1 MHIGGCL
8 NRVERRKLI
17 ISIENTT
24 PRGSCRREINSS
36 PLNVR
41 HPPSNVSSNLLFY
54 PIVTC
59 LGYRYICAHYARR
72 CHPLKTE
79 LNPARATV
87 PTYSR
92 SITLHLDSPGIQ
104 WAITF
109 QPTDRWSSPPND
121 TTYTPHPTLTFRVS
135 ISFKHESKRTIS
147 KSSDRVSR
155 LVGLLNRRNEGETR
169 ERRKERKK
177 KKVVDRRR
185 CHGYEFE
192 FLVNRPVFD
201 SKLCHARA
209 LTYAHAHAHGSE
221 ASRESKESRVIAPSR
236 GKESEFFLLSTDIYR
251 QWISLIPPVYRTITV
266 LWVIVKR

>member
-87 PTYSR
+87 PTLSFHYS
-92 SITLHLDSPGIQ
+92 
-104 WAITF
+104 
-109 QPTDRWSSPPND
+109 SSRQSR
-121 TTYTPHPTLTFRVS
+121 YTMSYH
-135 ISFKHESKRTIS
+135 
-147 KSSDRVSR
+147 
-155 LVGLLNRRNEGETR
+155 
-169 ERRKERKK
+169 
-177 KKVVDRRR
+177 
-185 CHGYEFE
+185 
-192 FLVNRPVFD
+192 
-201 SKLCHARA
+201 
-209 LTYAHAHAHGSE
+209 
-221 ASRESKESRVIAPSR
+221 
-236 GKESEFFLLSTDIYR
+236 LSTHRSMIFTTERHNLYSTSNVNIQSID
-251 QWISLIPPVYRTITV
+251 LI
-266 LWVIVKR
+266 